1 MAYHVPT
8 GELPNTKVTS
18 RSAGSET
25 AAAGHLTGA
34 RLVHWQ
40 NTANGAVTL
49 TTRTATEMFGDT
61 TGAYVGL
68 TWTINI
74 ASRGDNT
81 VTFAGGAGVTTSGT
95 LTVATGT
102 SKMFFATFTSATACT
117 ITPV

>member
-1 MAYHVPT
+1 MAYHVPL
-8 GELPNTKVTS
+8 GELPNTKMTT

-25 AAAGHLTGA
+25 AGAGHLTGA

-49 TTRTATEMFGDT
+49 TTRTATQMFGDI

-68 TWTINI
+68 TWTLHI

-81 VTFAGGAGVTTSGT
+81 VTLQGGSNVTTSGT

-102 SKMFFATFTSATACT
+102 TKMFFCTFTSATAAT